1 MKIKGELDE
10 DGCFSWWGSC
20 CGVDPC
26 PLARTD
32 RTVLRQ
38 WGRGAVGRRRA
49 GWTSASDSR
58 TEVRYVLTAS
68 RYLST
73 VA

>member
-1 MKIKGELDE
+1 MGAFPGGAVAVGWIRVLWRARTEP
-10 DGCFSWWGSC
+10 C
-20 CGVDPC
+20 CGNG
-26 PLARTD
+26 A
-32 RTVLRQ
+32 
-38 WGRGAVGRRRA
+38 GGAVGRRRA